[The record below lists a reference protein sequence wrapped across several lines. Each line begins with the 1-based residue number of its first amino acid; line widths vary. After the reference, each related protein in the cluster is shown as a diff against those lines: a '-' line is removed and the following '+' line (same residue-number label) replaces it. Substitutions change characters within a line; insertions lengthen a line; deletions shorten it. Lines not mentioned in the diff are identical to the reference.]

1 MVSKSAELSGNKGKD
16 NTQHTTTDS
25 DKNES
30 PLRSQVDAALASPP
44 KAETPKAETPKADA
58 PKETAK
64 PKDASDKTTDTA
76 QANGEPDDPL
86 AHAAKVNAIK
96 QDLDTLARSGKKPD
110 DVLQIG
116 DRQMKVKDVVTEL
129 KTTLKSELEKAKAAA
144 GEINQ
149 DTVKAMLNGNIADRN
164 NLAKELGLNPNLLT
178 KEVIDAERVKAA
190 NDPARRQK
198 IDELDLNLQDRV
210 EMEKLRH
217 APAFVKLVEAEMVA
231 KGYDN
236 PKLALGDKIP
246 AEAQGRAFDLMK
258 RAGQEDPDLKVSDVY
273 SQYEQSIGMNFAA
286 SQQQRSQEIIQLM
299 TAATQ
304 AEKTGQPQTVVID
317 GQTKQLGQFDL
328 LKEANRLADQ
338 VNVGWL
344 ASQAVLP
351 RNIENQTSEEMM
363 NIVYVSSHARLDMV
377 KYMSEHGQLT
387 EAQSIF
393 NKVKTDTPE
402 LIYDEKGGYRDQSMQ
417 ALDTKLTMG
426 SNNDGADYQVTQGKF
441 LAALEKGSIYRD
453 ASKPGE
459 SAGELLDQMKQQN
472 VKAKQEMEAA
482 DKVLQNDKQNLLKQQ
497 QELEKKQNLS
507 DEEKI
512 DLERTKRE
520 IQVIDNTMQQRH
532 AMLDRRENLTTYLE
546 ANWYEATEDYSKAN
560 SLYKQFQNG
569 EKDEALKKQLNVEDK
584 IGKTEPG
591 FSGWWNRN
599 WGYVAVGAS
608 IVVAAGLTIGTLGLG
623 SAAGAGLVATAITA
637 TAVGTGGAALTH
649 WGIERTVNKDAGW
662 ESAWKGA
669 KIGFMTSSMIVAP
682 WASGARVAG
691 TAAVTEGTTALGTT
705 ANVAANTSRIGSLAN
720 GITSSAAKFGIT
732 KTSLAYGFGSS
743 AVTTTGDVAFGLTP
757 ADQAAKQ
764 FAMNGLMNSAFF
776 GMSAKWGEAAKL
788 AGSSN
793 AAAKTSI
800 SEALGM
806 SKTTAGLGYGY
817 AGVVE
822 THNYLSG
829 TKSGTEAL
837 GDFVKGGTT
846 NFLVLSATAKLG
858 LSDKVGYYANS
869 NIQNLRYGVQAVGM
883 QESMG
888 AAFDLGRQRFTH
900 DILRQG
906 TLLRDQGAS
915 NALPLLADTYWTVAG
930 GGLND
935 RHSGEAK
942 RIASNADNLL
952 PSFNSTLMV
961 NQKPLDPMRINRQ
974 GTFFNV
980 DDIIRREKELQQQ
993 GQ

>member
-1 MVSKSAELSGNKGKD
+1 MGSKSTELIGANKGHDDTK
-16 NTQHTTTDS
+16 HTAADADHS
-25 DKNES
+25 ES
-30 PLRSQVDAALASPP
+30 PLRSQVDAALAGPP
-44 KAETPKAETPKADA
+44 KAETAKADA
-58 PKETAK
+58 PKEAPK

-86 AHAAKVNAIK
+86 LHAGKVNAIK
-96 QDLDTLARSGKKPD
+96 QDLDAIARSGKTGD

-129 KTTLKSELEKAKAAA
+129 KKTLRTELEQAKTAAA
-144 GEINQ
+144 AINQ
-149 DTVKAMLNGNIADRN
+149 ETVQAMLNGNISDRN

-178 KEVIDAERVKAA
+178 KEVIDAERAKAGS
-190 NDPARRQK
+190 DPARRQK

-236 PKLALGDKIP
+236 PNLALGDKIP

-273 SQYEQSIGMNFAA
+273 TQYEQSIGMNFAA

-351 RNIENQTSEEMM
+351 RNLENQTSEEMM

-377 KYMSEHGQLT
+377 KYMSEHGQLN

-426 SNNDGADYQVTQGKF
+426 SSNDGGDYQTTQTKF
-441 LAALEKGSIYRD
+441 LAALEKGDIYRD
-453 ASKPGE
+453 SSKPGQ

-532 AMLDRRENLTTYLE
+532 AFMDRRENLTTYLE
-546 ANWYEATEDYSKAN
+546 ANWYEAKEDYSKAN

-569 EKDEALKKQLNVEDK
+569 EHDDALKKQLNLEDK

-682 WASGARVAG
+682 WASGARAAG
-691 TAAVTEGTTALGTT
+691 TAAATEGVGALGTT
-705 ANVAANTSRIGSLAN
+705 ANVAASTSRIGAIAN
-720 GITSSAAKFGIT
+720 GTRTFVAENAAKIGLT
-732 KTSLAYGFGSS
+732 KTSMAYGFGSS
-743 AVTTTGDVAFGLTP
+743 AVTTAGDVALGLTP

-764 FAMNGLMNSAFF
+764 FAMQGLMNSAFF

-788 AGSSN
+788 ASTSQS
-793 AAAKTSI
+793 AAKTSI
-800 SEALGM
+800 TEALGM
-806 SKTTAGLGYGY
+806 SKVTAIGGYGY
-817 AGVVE
+817 SGVVE
-822 THNYLSG
+822 TANYLNG

-837 GDFVKGGTT
+837 GDFAKGGTT
-846 NFLVLSATAKLG
+846 NFLVLSAAAKLG
-858 LSDKVGYYANS
+858 LSDKVGYYANQ
-869 NIQNLRYGVQAVGM
+869 NVQNLRYGIQAVGM
-883 QESMG
+883 QESVT
-888 AAFDLGRQRFTH
+888 AAVDLGRVRFNH
-900 DILRQG
+900 DILG
-906 TLLRDQGAS
+906 KGDLLRDPGVS
-915 NALPLLADTYWTVAG
+915 NTLPLLADTYWSTFG

-935 RHSGEAK
+935 RHRGEAK
-942 RIASNADNLL
+942 RIGSNADYLG
-952 PSFNSTLMV
+952 PAFNATISV
-961 NQKPLDPMRINRQ
+961 DQRPVDAASVNRQ
-974 GTFFNV
+974 GIFFNV
-980 DDIIRREKELQQQ
+980 DDIIRRERELQQQ